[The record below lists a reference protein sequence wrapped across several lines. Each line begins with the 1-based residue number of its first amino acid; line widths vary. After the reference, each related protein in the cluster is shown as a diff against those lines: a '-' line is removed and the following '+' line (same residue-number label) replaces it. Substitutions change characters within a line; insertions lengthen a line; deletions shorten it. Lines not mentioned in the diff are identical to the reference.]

1 VIGLAYAN
9 MIWGFADVTIS
20 TNLARDLGT
29 RIVAAIFFGGDAFN
43 RYCPIAIFVNIPAT
57 IFATTYYEL
66 VLRDSIKRIAQGHGE
81 HEEGEEGLV
90 KYLTKVGTLE
100 EEAADGRRVEQ
111 GMAGNMIR
119 NDQYQD
125 GSSNGYASGRKEDNI
140 V

>member
-1 VIGLAYAN
+1 

-43 RYCPIAIFVNIPAT
+43 RYAPIAIFVNIPAT
-57 IFATTYYEL
+57 ILATGYYEF
-66 VLRDSIKRIAQGHGE
+66 VLRDSIQRIAQGHGQ

-90 KYLTKVGTLE
+90 RHLTKVGTLE
-100 EEAADGRRVEQ
+100 EGGAGGRRVEQ
-111 GMAGNMIR
+111 GMGGNIIR
-119 NDQYQD
+119 NEQYQNE
-125 GSSNGYASGRKEDNI
+125 SSNGYADGRKETHM